1 MSLGIY
7 TIILA
12 IFRPP
17 IIMLSLR
24 VGYDYTRPWVYENAQ
39 LKTFCLGNDDKFR
52 TQSRKAFSIDMRLK
66 LTGKEGGGGGGS
78 ANRCSF
84 KVVST
89 PEVQVL
95 TVVVLPRQ
103 QEINW
108 GTYLK
113 EQIPGHPLDANESLV
128 KN

>member
-39 LKTFCLGNDDKFR
+39 LKTFLGNDDKFR
-52 TQSRKAFSIDMRLK
+52 TKSRKAFSVDMRLK
-66 LTGKEGGGGGGS
+66 PTGKEGEGGGVGRFG
-78 ANRCSF
+78 
-84 KVVST
+84 
-89 PEVQVL
+89 
-95 TVVVLPRQ
+95 
-103 QEINW
+103 
-108 GTYLK
+108 
-113 EQIPGHPLDANESLV
+113 
-128 KN
+128 

>member
-52 TQSRKAFSIDMRLK
+52 TKSRKAFSVDMRLK
-66 LTGKEGGGGGGS
+66 LTGKEGGRGGGG
-78 ANRCSF
+78 
-84 KVVST
+84 
-89 PEVQVL
+89 EVRL
-95 TVVVLPRQ
+95 IGVVLR
-103 QEINW
+103 W
-108 GTYLK
+108 FLHLK
-113 EQIPGHPLDANESLV
+113 YKCSRLWFFLGSRKSTREHISKSRSLV
-128 KN
+128 IPWMPLRAW